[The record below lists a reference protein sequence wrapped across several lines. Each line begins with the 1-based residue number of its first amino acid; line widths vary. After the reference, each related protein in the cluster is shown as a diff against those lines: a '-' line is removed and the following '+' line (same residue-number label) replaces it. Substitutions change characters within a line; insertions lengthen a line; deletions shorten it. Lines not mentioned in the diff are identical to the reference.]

1 MLVNSLMIIIFSDLK
16 AEDKDRRLLVR
27 KNLDWFFLVFNEYNW
42 FSSFC
47 HSIHMN
53 MWLLYARFTSSC
65 WRSGLGTKCLWF
77 IVLVLVL
84 FVVHCFGSALW
95 SYPCFGSVIS
105 LCNLNT
111 CDFVPGVGVGLGSN
125 GHGSL
130 FWFCLWFS
138 FLVLVL
144 FLVQRF
150 GSRYMVQGKLL
161 YNLNVTLFQVEV
173 WDWDRTSRNDFMG
186 ALSFGVSELIKQPVR
201 KQNFLAGHT
210 FQMPKAN

>member
-1 MLVNSLMIIIFSDLK
+1 MV
-16 AEDKDRRLLVR
+16 
-27 KNLDWFFLVFNEYNW
+27 
-42 FSSFC
+42 
-47 HSIHMN
+47 H
-53 MWLLYARFTSSC
+53 
-65 WRSGLGTKCLWF
+65 

-84 FVVHCFGSALW
+84 FVVQCLCLCTC
-95 SYPCFGSVIS
+95 PCFGSVIS
-105 LCNLNT
+105 LCYLNA
-111 CDFVPGVGVGLGSN
+111 CDFVLGEGVGLGSN

-201 KQNFLAGHT
+201 KQNT
-210 FQMPKAN
+210 FFGFTLFHMPNAKSKTNQKLKVEGWFKLMTLEEGEMS